1 MSPAGRAYRSLGGV
15 ALELRKSARTRRPI
29 PAWRLAELADAI
41 GEAAEILNTARHDI
55 PPVRSEP
62 APAQ

>member
-29 PAWRLAELADAI
+29 PAWRISELADAI
-41 GEAAEILNTARHDI
+41 SEAAEILNSAEQRA
-55 PPVRSEP
+55 PVRAEP
-62 APAQ
+62 AATQ